1 MFVNFFC
8 GVAVFRTPPCPPL
21 CFQDGLSCCHMVLGL
36 LELTRCSFSSTLRGS
51 NRYGRSPECSTGT
64 TEFSTSLSYK
74 FAKYESLSSD
84 KLSSE
89 LLPPS
94 RSSIDFSYGIPVA
107 QCLCSTAYVT
117 RDGYCFHR
125 KWVFSR

>member
-1 MFVNFFC
+1 
-8 GVAVFRTPPCPPL
+8 
-21 CFQDGLSCCHMVLGL
+21 MVLGL

-89 LLPPS
+89 LLPLS

-117 RDGYCFHR
+117 RDGAIVSTGSGFFLF
-125 KWVFSR
+125 KAVFLLNETETSKINAKFVFFVAVYVE